1 MSGFQIGSFPHDDYF
16 IETYGK
22 ASMITDSLE
31 FYFDAGMYESYPR
44 TGSIWYDL
52 SGNDNHASMTGSVP
66 FSSAKGGSFTFKNQD
81 GYFSVD
87 SLPNTS
93 NDYTI
98 VSWVKFIEGYSGTRF
113 ILDFR
118 DGATDGIFLG
128 AGANPTVQFRSNS
141 VDVVHSYSR
150 EGEWIMVTGYKSSF
164 PVVFLNTV
172 SEVGSIDATSFS
184 VTTKPKIG
192 TRSFSTPANYMSGS
206 IAMVAGFSKV
216 LTTNEIEYIYKA
228 TRNRFLDY

>member
-1 MSGFQIGSFPHDDYF
+1 MSGFQIDSFPHDDYF

-31 FYFDAGMYESYPR
+31 FYFDAGLYESYPK

-52 SGNDNHASMTGSVP
+52 SGNNNHASMTGSVP
-66 FSSAKGGSFTFKNQD
+66 FYEGKGGYFQFENQD
-81 GYFSVD
+81 GYFSID
-87 SLPNTS
+87 SLPNIS
-93 NDYTI
+93 NNYSI
-98 VSWVKFIEGYSGTRF
+98 VAWVKYIPDVAGTKF

-128 AGANPTVQFRSNS
+128 ANAGSGQIRKNS
-141 VDVVHSYSR
+141 TDLVFSKER
-150 EGEWIMVTGYKSSF
+150 ENEWIMVTGYISSF
-164 PVVFLNTV
+164 PTLYINTAF
-172 SEVGSIDATSFS
+172 EVGSIDATSFS

-206 IAMVAGFSKV
+206 VAMVAGFSKV
-216 LTTNEIEYIYKA
+216 LTTNEIEYIYKG

>member
-16 IETYGK
+16 IETNGK
-22 ASMITDSLE
+22 ASMVIEDLE
-31 FYFDAGMYESYPR
+31 FYYDAGLYESYPR

-52 SGNDNHASMTGSVP
+52 SGNGNHASMTGSVP
-66 FSSAKGGSFTFKNQD
+66 FLEGKGGYFQFENQD

-87 SLPNTS
+87 SLPNIT
-93 NDYTI
+93 NTYTI
-98 VSWVKFIEGYSGTRF
+98 VAWVNFIDGYSGTRF
-113 ILDFR
+113 IFDFR
-118 DGATDGIFLG
+118 DGATDGLFLG
-128 AGANPTVQFRSNS
+128 ANPKIQLRKNS
-141 VDVVHSYSR
+141 TDTIYTKELR
-150 EGEWIMVTGYKSSF
+150 TDEWIMAVGYISSF
-164 PVVFLNTV
+164 TGVFVNTAF
-172 SEVGSIDATSFS
+172 EIGSIDATSFS

-228 TRNRFLDY
+228 TRNSFS